1 MDKRRTGALFRWTFI
16 IAAICGVSGIL
27 ITYFFVPDLTGVDLA
42 EEDAHFIEY
51 LKSNGWEGVVG
62 EDEDTN
68 LIGREPS
75 TGSATDSVRNA

>member
-1 MDKRRTGALFRWTFI
+1 M
-16 IAAICGVSGIL
+16 
-27 ITYFFVPDLTGVDLA
+27 PDLTGVDLA
-42 EEDAHFIEY
+42 EEDAHFMEY
-51 LKSNGWEGVVG
+51 LKSNDWEGVVG

>member
-1 MDKRRTGALFRWTFI
+1 MTGALFRWTFI

-27 ITYFFVPDLTGVDLA
+27 ITYFFVPDLTGADLA

-75 TGSATDSVRNA
+75 TGSATDS